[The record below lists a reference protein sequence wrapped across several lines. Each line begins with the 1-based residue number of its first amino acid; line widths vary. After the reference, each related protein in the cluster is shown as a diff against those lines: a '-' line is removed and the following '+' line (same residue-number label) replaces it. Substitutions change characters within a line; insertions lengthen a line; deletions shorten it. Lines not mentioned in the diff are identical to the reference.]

1 MRADIRL
8 RIPDSQKNEEWYEEI
23 INDIIPY
30 DQTVSYQYERMK
42 RCYDILNND
51 LTRFKEHMEEFC
63 SQVPI
68 HMQLPDEEPEN
79 LLPYNRIYSKYMYQ
93 VGEMHKRGDN
103 IEAMILSDREN
114 KKKDEE
120 LYNLLTKSVDESIQ
134 LGLEKEQLKQQGL
147 PDDEINKALE
157 EKRNYPPPEQIVGTH
172 YKSEAEQFYND
183 VIQYFKWKFDWRK
196 LKDVAFK
203 HLMATDGTFT
213 GILEMNGQPK
223 PIVTNNLHV
232 GFHKSPDTFD
242 IKNADY
248 FWIKVPITLAD
259 VYNEIGNEVSPEEIE
274 QLVTFTGSSN
284 NRANKHHEPGPDAR
298 AERSE
303 LLASATM
310 HYADDR
316 EVGHGMGS
324 MTNRRFN
331 SETLTWKTYL
341 QFKAYR
347 QVWFITRTNEY
358 GEEVTEIAPPNFKPP
373 KDAAKTKITNDYGQ
387 KSTQYEFIDDYGDP
401 CFAEKLWVPRRY
413 EVTRYG
419 SKLIWN
425 FRECPYQ
432 PLFTGD
438 PFGDFT
444 LGINGR
450 FISNLNSQPISLV
463 ERAMNTQFQYYAV
476 KALQTKEITKY
487 EGFIKNI
494 SVDMIPEY
502 LHTDENGEPLYEGI
516 DKIAMFMYLR
526 RSLGYALQ
534 SRTEGLMP
542 NYNTGAVVRPEMA
555 GAFGEII
562 QMQQFLELL
571 DREIGMQMLV
581 PPQAEGVIAPNS
593 NASDNQMAI
602 QQGYTMSE
610 SYFIEFNKIMADLV
624 NEYLRQFRMY
634 YVDFFR
640 KHPNRKEHFL
650 NYISSD
656 GLQKVLKITP
666 DVLDYEDIGVYVG
679 DETNNEEYRK
689 FMLQSAHAF
698 AQNAGQGMETLS
710 NLFLSIVKKDSPE
723 KIHKKLSMAAAEQ
736 EQRMQQMQQQQQQ
749 AMMQAEQKKEQVEI
763 NKIMVKGEI
772 DKEIKA
778 MDLQKYM
785 IDASSNESEGDRDE
799 IPQSIEMA
807 KEVQKM
813 DLAQRE
819 QTRKERETNI
829 KSAQLNRPP
838 ERKS

>member
-1 MRADIRL
+1 
-8 RIPDSQKNEEWYEEI
+8 
-23 INDIIPY
+23 
-30 DQTVSYQYERMK
+30 MK
-42 RCYDILNND
+42 
-51 LTRFKEHMEEFC
+51 
-63 SQVPI
+63 
-68 HMQLPDEEPEN
+68 
-79 LLPYNRIYSKYMYQ
+79 
-93 VGEMHKRGDN
+93 
-103 IEAMILSDREN
+103 
-114 KKKDEE
+114 
-120 LYNLLTKSVDESIQ
+120 
-134 LGLEKEQLKQQGL
+134 
-147 PDDEINKALE
+147 
-157 EKRNYPPPEQIVGTH
+157 
-172 YKSEAEQFYND
+172 
-183 VIQYFKWKFDWRK
+183 
-196 LKDVAFK
+196 
-203 HLMATDGTFT
+203 
-213 GILEMNGQPK
+213 
-223 PIVTNNLHV
+223 
-232 GFHKSPDTFD
+232 
-242 IKNADY
+242 
-248 FWIKVPITLAD
+248 
-259 VYNEIGNEVSPEEIE
+259 
-274 QLVTFTGSSN
+274 
-284 NRANKHHEPGPDAR
+284 
-298 AERSE
+298 
-303 LLASATM
+303 
-310 HYADDR
+310 
-316 EVGHGMGS
+316 
-324 MTNRRFN
+324 
-331 SETLTWKTYL
+331 
-341 QFKAYR
+341 
-347 QVWFITRTNEY
+347 
-358 GEEVTEIAPPNFKPP
+358 
-373 KDAAKTKITNDYGQ
+373 
-387 KSTQYEFIDDYGDP
+387 YEFVDDYGDP

-463 ERAMNTQFQYYAV
+463 ERALNTQFQYFAV
-476 KALQTKEITKY
+476 KALQTKEISKY

-542 NYNTGAVVRPEMA
+542 NYNSGAVVRPEMA

-581 PPQAEGVIAPNS
+581 PPQAEGVIEPNS
-593 NASDNQMAI
+593 NASDNQMAV

-610 SYFIEFNKIMADLV
+610 SYFIEFNEIMKDLI

-634 YVDFFR
+634 YTDFFR

-650 NYISSD
+650 NYVSSE
-656 GLQKVLKITP
+656 GVKKVLKITP
-666 DVLDYEDIGVYVG
+666 DILDHEDIGVFIG

-689 FMLQSAHAF
+689 YMLQSAHAF

-710 NLFLSIVKKDSPE
+710 NLFLSIIKKESPE
-723 KIHKKLSMAAAEQ
+723 KIHKKITMASNEQ
-736 EQRMQQMQQQQQQ
+736 QQRMEQMQQQQQQ

-785 IDASSNESEGDRDE
+785 IDKDSDNDDVPRELEA
-799 IPQSIEMA
+799 A
-807 KEVQKM
+807 KVVQDMNIKE
-813 DLAQRE
+813 RE
-819 QTRKERETNI
+819 QNRKERETNM
-829 KSAQLNRPP
+829 KQQQGQRP
-838 ERKS
+838 S

>member
-8 RIPDSQKNEEWYEEI
+8 RIPDSQKNEKWYEEI

-79 LLPYNRIYSKYMYQ
+79 LIPYNRIYSKYMYQ

-103 IEAMILSDREN
+103 IEAMVLSDREN
-114 KKKDEE
+114 KIKDAELE
-120 LYNLLTKSVDESIQ
+120 NMLYNSINEMINLNIEGAQ
-134 LGLEKEQLKQQGL
+134 LQQQGVPKEDVEQYIAKQRTQPEPEQL
-147 PDDEINKALE
+147 
-157 EKRNYPPPEQIVGTH
+157 VGTH

-183 VIQYFKWKFDWRK
+183 VIQYFKWKFNWRK
-196 LKDVAFK
+196 IKDTAFK
-203 HLMATDGTFT
+203 HLMATDGTFV
-213 GILEMNGQPK
+213 GIVEVNGQPK

-232 GFHKSPDTFD
+232 GFHKSPDVFD
-242 IKNADY
+242 VKNADY

-284 NRANKHHEPGPDAR
+284 NRANKHHEPGPDAK

-347 QVWFITRTNEY
+347 QVWFITRTDDY
-358 GEEVTEIAPPNFKPP
+358 GEEITEVAPSNFKPP
-373 KDAAKTKITNDYGQ
+373 ADATKTRITNDYGQ
-387 KSTQYEFIDDYGDP
+387 KSTRYEYLDEYNNA

-419 SKLIWN
+419 SRLIWN

-463 ERAMNTQFQYYAV
+463 ERALNTQFQYFAV
-476 KALQTKEITKY
+476 KALQTKEISKY

-542 NYNTGAVVRPEMA
+542 NYNSGAVVRPEMA

-581 PPQAEGVIAPNS
+581 PPQAEGVIEPNS
-593 NASDNQMAI
+593 NASDNQMAV

-610 SYFIEFNKIMADLV
+610 SYFIEFNEIMKDLI

-634 YVDFFR
+634 YTDFFR

-650 NYISSD
+650 NYVSSE
-656 GLQKVLKITP
+656 GVKKVLKITP
-666 DVLDYEDIGVYVG
+666 DILDHEDIGVFIG

-689 FMLQSAHAF
+689 YMLQSAHAF

-710 NLFLSIVKKDSPE
+710 NLFLSIIKKESPE
-723 KIHKKLSMAAAEQ
+723 KIHKKITMASNEQ
-736 EQRMQQMQQQQQQ
+736 QQRMEQMQQQQQQ

-785 IDASSNESEGDRDE
+785 IDKDSDNDDVPRELEA
-799 IPQSIEMA
+799 A
-807 KEVQKM
+807 KTIQDMNIKE
-813 DLAQRE
+813 RE
-819 QTRKERETNI
+819 QNRKERETNM
-829 KSAQLNRPP
+829 KQQQGQRP
-838 ERKS
+838 S